1 MRANKARRLSFSTKS
16 RLKKLH
22 RTSIF
27 SQSLRGLETEILLEM
42 TGFSNETEIPKIHSL
57 SLILGGD
64 KTIRELDARTKK
76 HLILRILYTRGLTR
90 WLCFWF
96 FTPVL
101 EEAYQ
106 VTRTK
111 LFLKILIDWKKFS
124 REVLS
129 QLSLLDIDTEKLTK
143 IPLWIFSNPNSNFLL
158 NADESFFLESEY
170 SRKFIFTNYR
180 SRELEKYKMGQ
191 IIAWNSNCAISL
203 VRSSSKLSHSVE
215 LQKFFAAFPEFEQ
228 RLHSRS
234 KVKVTFHSNAGDTLD
249 QRLEKQELAL
259 PDSIVNARIW
269 HQRFIL
275 SDGSW
280 LLIDETCSPQL
291 DFVAGHWQFLDQSR
305 SFSGEVVLEVPSG
318 GNHINLEEAI
328 FLIGRADENW
338 YHLLL
343 DTLPRYLWFENI
355 DRDIPVLV
363 RSDLPKTSIDI
374 LSRLIPRRLIFV
386 EPRDTVSVTLLHFV
400 AGRSTVFD
408 SKPVSAQE
416 RVKFSP
422 KSLSKTRN
430 WILENLHVSTEI
442 EFPGKFFISR
452 KAKYRNLI
460 NSKSVCGKL
469 EEQGYEILECTEE
482 FFMNQSEYFARA
494 NHVVAPGG
502 AVLANILFMEN
513 GNTITVIRSSRDSN
527 LRLWEKLAQACGIEF
542 NEVVGVPTYFGPK
555 TLARQHSNYFLPLKR
570 LNVIFLRRKFD
581 SK

>member
-1 MRANKARRLSFSTKS
+1 MRRNKPHRLSFSTKL

-42 TGFSNETEIPKIHSL
+42 TGFSNEAEIPKIHPF
-57 SLILGGD
+57 SLILGES
-64 KTIRELDARTKK
+64 KTNRKLDARTKK
-76 HLILRILYTRGLTR
+76 LLILSVIRTRGQLR

-96 FTPVL
+96 FTPVS
-101 EEAYQ
+101 EKAYQ

-111 LFLKILIDWKKFS
+111 LFLKILFDFHKFS

-129 QLSLLDIDTEKLTK
+129 RLYLVETNTESLIK
-143 IPLWIFSNPNSNFLL
+143 IPLWVYSNPNSGFSLKIGEKFL
-158 NADESFFLESEY
+158 LESEY
-170 SRKFIFTNYR
+170 SLALRFWNRGT
-180 SRELEKYKMGQ
+180 SQLREYKMGQ
-191 IIAWNSNCAISL
+191 IILYDSNCAISL
-203 VRSSSKLSHSVE
+203 IQKSNKLNKSIG
-215 LQKFFAAFPEFEQ
+215 LQKFIDSLPEFKQKLE
-228 RLHSRS
+228 SRS
-234 KVKVTFHSNAGDTLD
+234 KVTVTFHSSAGDTLD
-249 QRLEKQELAL
+249 ERLEKQK
-259 PDSIVNARIW
+259 IVSSDAVMNAQIW

-275 SDGSW
+275 TDNSW

-291 DFVAGHWQFLDQSR
+291 DFVAGHWQFLEQAK
-305 SFSGEVVLEVPSG
+305 SFSGEVLLEKPLG
-318 GNHINLEEAI
+318 GNQINLEEALY
-328 FLIGRADENW
+328 LIGRADENW

-343 DTLPRYLWFENI
+343 DTLPRYLWFESL

-386 EPRDTVSVTLLHFV
+386 EPHDTVSVTLLHFV

-416 RVKFSP
+416 RVNFSP

-430 WILENLHVSTEI
+430 WILENFHIRTEI
-442 EFPGKFFISR
+442 EFPEKIFINR

-460 NSKSVCGKL
+460 NAKSVRGKL
-469 EEQGYEILECTEE
+469 EAQGYETLECTEE

-494 NHVVAPGG
+494 NHIVAPGG

-513 GNTITVIRSSRDSN
+513 GNTVTVIRSSRDSN

-555 TLARQHSNYFLPLKR
+555 TLARQHSNYFLP
-570 LNVIFLRRKFD
+570 IRKVKKLL
-581 SK
+581 SSQN

>member
-1 MRANKARRLSFSTKS
+1 MRANKARRLSFSTKL

-64 KTIRELDARTKK
+64 KTIRDLDGRTKM
-76 HLILRILYTRGLTR
+76 HLVLRILTTRGLTR

-106 VTRTK
+106 ITKTK
-111 LFLKILIDWKKFS
+111 LFLKILINWEKFS

-129 QLSLLDIDTEKLTK
+129 QLSLLAIDTERLTK
-143 IPLWIFSNPNSNFLL
+143 IPLWVFSNPNSNFFL
-158 NADESFFLESEY
+158 NANESFLLESEY
-170 SRKFIFTNYR
+170 SLRVLYTNHRSSKF
-180 SRELEKYKMGQ
+180 EKYKMGQ
-191 IIAWNSNCAISL
+191 IIFWNSNCAISL
-203 VRSSSKLSHSVE
+203 IRCSSKLSHSVE
-215 LQKFFAAFPEFEQ
+215 LQKFFAALPEFKKI
-228 RLHSRS
+228 LDSRS
-234 KVKVTFHSNAGDTLD
+234 KMKVSFHLSAGDTLD
-249 QRLEKQELAL
+249 QRLEKQELVS
-259 PDSIVNARIW
+259 PDSIMNARIW

-275 SDGSW
+275 CDDSW

-291 DFVAGHWQFLDQSR
+291 DFVAGHWQFLEQSR

-343 DTLPRYLWFENI
+343 DTLPRYLWFENL

-430 WILENLHVSTEI
+430 WILENLHVSTKN
-442 EFPGKFFISR
+442 EFPGKIFINR

-460 NSKSVCGKL
+460 NSKSVRGKL

-502 AVLANILFMEN
+502 AVLANILFMEK
-513 GNTITVIRSSRDSN
+513 GSTITVLRSSRDSN
-527 LRLWEKLAQACGIEF
+527 LRLWKKLAQACGIDF

-555 TLARQHSNYFLPLKR
+555 TLARQHSNYFLPLTR
-570 LNVIFLRRKFD
+570 LKVILSRRKSN